1 MNQNFSNYKSSK
13 LHELKY
19 VLPLLTEDQRLA
31 IYLRFWEN
39 YSILEVSDFLKTS
52 WESADELI
60 ENALSFLKT
69 QLNQEQE
76 FQIAA

>member
-1 MNQNFSNYKSSK
+1 MNQNFLNNKSSK
-13 LHELKY
+13 LHEIKY

-39 YSILEVSDFLKTS
+39 YSIFEVSDFLNTS
-52 WESADELI
+52 WDSANNLI

-69 QLNQEQE
+69 KLNEEIE

>member
-1 MNQNFSNYKSSK
+1 MNQNFLNHKSSK

-39 YSILEVSDFLKTS
+39 YSIFEVSDFLNTS
-52 WESADELI
+52 WDSANNLI
-60 ENALSFLKT
+60 ENALTFLKT
-69 QLNQEQE
+69 KLNEELE
-76 FQIAA
+76 FKIAA